1 MAVITI
7 SRQYGSEGNEIAN
20 RVCELL
26 GYHHF
31 DKEMM
36 LQVAAETGLS
46 ADNIVDL
53 TEDDFKMRGFL
64 DRLLGH
70 RSLPIV
76 TQVNEPSGSEE
87 EMPPEAA
94 RSLSYLY
101 DPILFQDQQTL
112 LSGAL
117 TIEQLNEEWCVSTIE
132 KLIRGAYEQ
141 GSVVIVGRGGQ
152 AVLKDAPGVLH
163 VRIFAPLNVRVK
175 RIQYR
180 EMSWMAQELQ
190 LAEAKKAVAEHD
202 KAAEAYVRRFY
213 HIDWSDPD
221 HYHLLINTAKWGME
235 DAAHLIS
242 RSVAYLPGSHQ
253 GRS

>member
-7 SRQYGSEGNEIAN
+7 SRQYGSQGNEIAD

-26 GYHHF
+26 GYRYF

-36 LQVAAETGLS
+36 LQVAAEMGLS
-46 ADNIVDL
+46 ADTIVDL

-76 TQVNEPSGSEE
+76 TQVNEPPDPGEIPGASSQSA
-87 EMPPEAA
+87 PFF
-94 RSLSYLY
+94 Y
-101 DPILFQDQQTL
+101 DPILFQDQHAM

-141 GSVVIVGRGGQ
+141 GNVVVVGRGSQ
-152 AVLKDAPGVLH
+152 VVLKDLPGVLH
-163 VRIFAPLNVRVK
+163 VRIFAPLDVRVNHT
-175 RIQYR
+175 QYR
-180 EMSWMAQELQ
+180 EMGWMAQELQ

-202 KAAEAYVRRFY
+202 KAAEAFVRRFY
-213 HIDWSDPD
+213 HIDWADPD
-221 HYHLLINTAKWGME
+221 HYHLMINVVRWGVEGAARLIA
-235 DAAHLIS
+235 DSI
-242 RSVAYLPGSHQ
+242 AYLPEIVQ
-253 GRS
+253 GRP